1 MKEENKDIFIL
12 YRLIFFIALFIIS
25 VGMFKYFQKE
35 LMDFI
40 PDLSF
45 WFEEVGFIDN
55 VVMIL
60 FLFIMMIC
68 SSIFNISTRKK
79 SNSVVG
85 RILLLI
91 GLCLIIVLNFIL
103 YYIGFYEI
111 SREEDI
117 GDVILNYPNIPR
129 RYDSYLTDIIFFI
142 GETIT
147 FFSILIE
154 VFLELI
160 EKEHILRVVNT
171 CIFVLFITAF
181 SCILPGILVVP
192 NLLLLSIG
200 AFLSVILLFIRR
212 NSKPIKMLEV
222 MILFMIFI
230 IVCLCIYGIIADYY
244 FMISC

>member
-12 YRLIFFIALFIIS
+12 YRLLFFIALFIIS

-45 WFEEVGFIDN
+45 GFEEVGIIDN

-103 YYIGFYEI
+103 YYIGFYEFSI
-111 SREEDI
+111 VEDF
-117 GDVILNYPNIPR
+117 DVVLNVPSIPG

-147 FFSILIE
+147 FFSILVE

-171 CIFVLFITAF
+171 CIFVLLITVF
-181 SCILPGILVVP
+181 SCILPGILVFP

>member
-1 MKEENKDIFIL
+1 MKEENEEKNTIFIL
-12 YRLIFFIALFIIS
+12 YRIIFFIALFIIS
-25 VGMFKYFQKE
+25 VGMFK
-35 LMDFI
+35 
-40 PDLSF
+40 
-45 WFEEVGFIDN
+45 VVVIDD

-60 FLFIMMIC
+60 LLFIMMIC

-91 GLCLIIVLNFIL
+91 VLLLIIVLNFIL
-103 YYIGFYEI
+103 YYKGFYEFSIVEDLSDDI
-111 SREEDI
+111 SNVPR
-117 GDVILNYPNIPR
+117 IPK

-147 FFSILIE
+147 FFSILVE

-171 CIFVLFITAF
+171 CIFVLFITVF

-192 NLLLLSIG
+192 NLLLYTMLSIG

-230 IVCLCIYGIIADYY
+230 IVCLRIYGIIADYY

>member
-103 YYIGFYEI
+103 YYIGFYEFSI
-111 SREEDI
+111 VEDF
-117 GDVILNYPNIPR
+117 DVVLNVPSIPG

-147 FFSILIE
+147 FFSILVE

-171 CIFVLFITAF
+171 CIFVLLITVF

-244 FMISC
+244 YFMIS